1 MIITLLAI
9 STTLASPVHDWYPQ
23 QCCSGR
29 DCQQVADDSVEP
41 TAGGYHIKETGE
53 IIPYS
58 RTMTSPDGHVHRCWA
73 HIVRVPISHTIC
85 LFVPP
90 PAT

>member
-1 MIITLLAI
+1 MMVLALLTVAN
-9 STTLASPVHDWYPQ
+9 LAVPAHDWYPQ
-23 QCCSGR
+23 ACCSGQ

-41 TAGGYHIKETGE
+41 TAGGWHVKDTGE
-53 IIPYS
+53 VIPYS
-58 RTMTSPDGHVHRCWA
+58 RTQTSPDGHVHRCWA
-73 HIVRVPISHTIC
+73 HVVRVPMSRTIC